1 MTGTPEKIRQRGVAK
16 FHRKGDLFP
25 MEYSVERQIS
35 FALENEPGVLA
46 RVCAVLRERSINIHA
61 LSIVDN
67 VEQGMVRLVTSD
79 PAAAVE
85 AIRAL
90 GLYPIQ
96 ADVIDLRPA
105 SIIGKLGEIS
115 RALADAG
122 VNIDYA
128 YGSEMGSGSR
138 MSLILRVSPMDAA
151 QTVLNALPAS

>member
-1 MTGTPEKIRQRGVAK
+1 
-16 FHRKGDLFP
+16 

-46 RVCAVLRERSINIHA
+46 RVCTALRARQINIHA

-79 PAAAVE
+79 PTSTVE
-85 AIRAL
+85 AIEGL
-90 GLYPIQ
+90 GLHPIQ

-105 SIIGKLGEIS
+105 SMIGKLGEIAG
-115 RALADAG
+115 ALAAGG

-128 YGSEMGSGSR
+128 YGSEMGGGTP
-138 MSLILRVSPMDAA
+138 MSLILRVSPMDSA
-151 QTVLNALPAS
+151 QAVLDALPGN